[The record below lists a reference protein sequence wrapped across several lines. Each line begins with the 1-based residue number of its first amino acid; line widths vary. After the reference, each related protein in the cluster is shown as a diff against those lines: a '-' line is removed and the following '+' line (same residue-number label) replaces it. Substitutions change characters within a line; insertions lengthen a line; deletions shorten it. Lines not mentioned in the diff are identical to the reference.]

1 METLSR
7 PPGFPRPFGPRHI
20 LLKELARGGMGRIFL
35 ALAGGRVCALKTLLP
50 DMADPGLA
58 RRFLDE
64 ATLATQLSHPNL
76 VYVSEAGT
84 VDKTPY
90 LAMEYLR
97 GKNLNEVFLRCGER
111 KRYFPLG
118 FALFIAKEIFRGL
131 SYLHGVEGL
140 DVVHRDL
147 APSNVFLSYDGG
159 IKIIDLGLA
168 KWRDRLSETLVGGED
183 FGQRRYVSPEQK
195 LGRPVD
201 ARSDIYSAGVIFWEM
216 VTGRALVRKP
226 DATGK
231 LPDIPMP
238 TQVVPTLHRSL
249 DQLVMGCLTD
259 NPADRFQSAE
269 EVMAILTP
277 NMSAEY
283 EATALRTFL
292 ADLFG
297 DDIRREADEE
307 KGLVAAAKDM
317 AAVQVVPVSEIP
329 EESQRTVQDTTAPLK
344 ASLRR
349 RYLLLGGILVPLVVL
364 AAWLALR
371 HRTTGGPETQM
382 VPPPVNRPQEPIAP
396 SPDSSVLPRS
406 QSPSPNATSSAASP
420 ATRRTARPASARL
433 LEEAKA
439 LYQQRKFFEAIQI
452 AERMVASD
460 ADNLQA
466 RLLLGDLYMKRGMY
480 QKALDQYREALKLSP
495 NEEAALRGRDLARA
509 RMQ

>member
-1 METLSR
+1 
-7 PPGFPRPFGPRHI
+7 
-20 LLKELARGGMGRIFL
+20 MGRIFL

-259 NPADRFQSAE
+259 DTADRYQNAQ
-269 EVMAILTP
+269 EVV
-277 NMSAEY
+277 
-283 EATALRTFL
+283 ALLKKHGVEFDPRF
-292 ADLFG
+292 
-297 DDIRREADEE
+297 
-307 KGLVAAAKDM
+307 
-317 AAVQVVPVSEIP
+317 AV
-329 EESQRTVQDTTAPLK
+329 
-344 ASLRR
+344 
-349 RYLLLGGILVPLVVL
+349 
-364 AAWLALR
+364 
-371 HRTTGGPETQM
+371 
-382 VPPPVNRPQEPIAP
+382 
-396 SPDSSVLPRS
+396 
-406 QSPSPNATSSAASP
+406 
-420 ATRRTARPASARL
+420 
-433 LEEAKA
+433 
-439 LYQQRKFFEAIQI
+439 
-452 AERMVASD
+452 
-460 ADNLQA
+460 
-466 RLLLGDLYMKRGMY
+466 
-480 QKALDQYREALKLSP
+480 
-495 NEEAALRGRDLARA
+495 
-509 RMQ
+509 